1 MYNIDIINSSLFYVI
16 FYKEKTCNIFQ
27 PHCPAKVK
35 WYLFDC
41 KLILYNLLYTNLY
54 SCKNKRKNWFLKL
67 IALANNEY
75 L

>member
-1 MYNIDIINSSLFYVI
+1 MYNIDIINSSLFYVT

-35 WYLFDC
+35 S
-41 KLILYNLLYTNLY
+41 NLY